1 VANVYAVKAAGLAV
15 GFGISSSCVV
25 LSSFTWGIFVFAEPV
40 HSKTQ
45 ACLAMGCLILGLLGM
60 SYYSSNDRN
69 CDATETTTNGGAETL
84 ASETLENNVRNDTS
98 AISNLSVTSTGTE
111 LITLTKRNRPY
122 TKGQL
127 QPTDD
132 SPNDNEVISLLPDA
146 PATASGGTEW
156 VVLSVLWSHH
166 TVRVPKRQFGMVL
179 AAVFGFWIGSSMV
192 PMKLAPANAQGPRF
206 LISFAAGSALVN
218 AVAWLL
224 RYLYNVFQCRRDS
237 GENRS
242 SWSEAYRALPCLHW
256 QVMWRPG
263 GLSGLLWSIGNFFN
277 LLSVHTL
284 GQGVGYPL
292 VQSSLLVSG
301 LWGIFYFQ
309 EVQGRGRIS
318 KWILSSLITLCG
330 IVMLGRQHVG
340 E

>member
-1 VANVYAVKAAGLAV
+1 VANIYAVKAAGLAV

-25 LSSFTWGIFVFAEPV
+25 LSSFTWGIFVFGEPV

-69 CDATETTTNGGAETL
+69 CNAAETTTNGGAETL
-84 ASETLENNVRNDTS
+84 VSEALESSVRNDTS
-98 AISNLSVTSTGTE
+98 TISNLSVTSTGTE
-111 LITLTKRNRPY
+111 LITLTKRNRPSA
-122 TKGQL
+122 KGKL
-127 QPTDD
+127 QSIDD
-132 SPNDNEVISLLPDA
+132 SSNDNEVMSLLLDA

-156 VVLSVLWSHH
+156 VVLSLFWSHY
-166 TVRVPKRQFGMVL
+166 TFRVPKRQWGMFL

-192 PMKLAPANAQGPRF
+192 PMKLAPPHAQGPRF

-218 AVAWLL
+218 TVAWLL
-224 RYLYNVFQCRRDS
+224 RYLYNVYQCRRDCCN
-237 GENRS
+237 GENR
-242 SWSEAYRALPCLHW
+242 SWSEAYRALPSLHW
-256 QVMWRPG
+256 RVMWQPG

-301 LWGIFYFQ
+301 LWGFQ

-330 IVMLGRQHVG
+330 IVMLGRQHVRA
-340 E
+340 